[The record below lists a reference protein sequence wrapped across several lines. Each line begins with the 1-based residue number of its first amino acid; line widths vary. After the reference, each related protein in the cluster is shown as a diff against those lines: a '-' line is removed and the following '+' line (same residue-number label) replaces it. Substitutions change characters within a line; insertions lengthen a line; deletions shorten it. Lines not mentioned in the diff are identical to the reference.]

1 MQDLVC
7 SGLGQLVKQA
17 PSRCGPN
24 VPHLT
29 APALAD
35 RMSYD
40 FVLRKKGKWEPF
52 SQEFP
57 AYPTGRGLYCSGKFI
72 GPPNMAPPKGDEAIP
87 CPSS

>member
-1 MQDLVC
+1 MQEPVC
-7 SGLGQLVKQA
+7 SSLRRLVKWVLLA
-17 PSRCGPN
+17 PTCPIRPCLPS
-24 VPHLT
+24 
-29 APALAD
+29 AD

-87 CPSS
+87 CPAS